1 MTIIVE
7 KRVTFDTE
15 RYAEDVINDL
25 YELLESGW
33 QSEDWGCLT
42 EEVKTVLV
50 EKILTEAVRQVK
62 EGE

>member
-25 YELLESGW
+25 YELLEGGW